1 MDLVNEY
8 RQQGMWPE
16 TVRIQEEELNRWQK
30 FLVEGHV
37 IDGVI
42 PYEEIVDPRPFRYA
56 AEKLG
61 L

>member
-1 MDLVNEY
+1 M
-8 RQQGMWPE
+8 
-16 TVRIQEEELNRWQK
+16 RIQEEELNRWQK

-42 PYEEIVDPRPFRYA
+42 PYEEIVDPRPFRYT